1 MKQLLLILILLISS
15 FSFSQQSD
23 TVPKKKKTFES
34 FFGCECCQDTVQIH
48 VVYKHKFIYECM
60 LYKSQNLLIVT
71 KKGKVIWK
79 TDLKKDLENSNSELI
94 CIFDGKTDDKGNE
107 RLILSTGPSRIV
119 VFYLKNGKRVK

>member
-1 MKQLLLILILLISS
+1 
-15 FSFSQQSD
+15 
-23 TVPKKKKTFES
+23 
-34 FFGCECCQDTVQIH
+34 
-48 VVYKHKFIYECM
+48 
-60 LYKSQNLLIVT
+60 LIVT